1 MQDVV
6 LSAGAAL
13 FLFLVIFPLVGF
25 LSGFVARVCAPYLL
39 GPLVAYLFSAQ
50 LDFAGE
56 SITVLLLSLLWVA
69 SILHVRQRLR
79 KIHDDLHWS
88 EGHYYGAFNIV
99 TFATPLRKRK
109 TFIRR
114 PTTSKV

>member
-6 LSAGAAL
+6 LAAVAAL
-13 FLFLVIFPLVGF
+13 FLFLVIFPLVGL
-25 LSGFVARVCAPYLL
+25 LSGFVARVCTPYLI
-39 GPLVAYLFSAQ
+39 GPFVAYLFSAQ
-50 LDFAGE
+50 LEFTGQNIA
-56 SITVLLLSLLWVA
+56 VLLLSLLWIV

-109 TFIRR
+109 TFINR
-114 PTTSKV
+114 PTTLKT